1 MANDRRSISESLS
14 SERTTSS
21 CDININYPG
30 ISSTGLLPVGDGSRS
45 SGEMISDGTLASQ
58 ILSMESF
65 RNQQVRRRANQDY
78 STYFLI
84 SHRKWFDNNI
94 FHNCYQAPGSDPKH
108 IPDIVSGHTAS
119 AQCSVEQ
126 GSCHAGGYISQERQ
140 SVTTMTVPL
149 RPPRKSQKG
158 PKLLQRQESEGEVS
172 SFCEYLW

>member
-1 MANDRRSISESLS
+1 MGTAECKRISPTCYLLLLLLIIGIYIAGVRPSHPFKVIEPEKTPACQNCPADAASTQTRSASNVMANDRRSISESLS

-65 RNQQVRRRANQDY
+65 RNQQVSRRAHQDY

-84 SHRKWFDNNI
+84 SHRK
-94 FHNCYQAPGSDPKH
+94 
-108 IPDIVSGHTAS
+108 
-119 AQCSVEQ
+119 
-126 GSCHAGGYISQERQ
+126 
-140 SVTTMTVPL
+140 
-149 RPPRKSQKG
+149 
-158 PKLLQRQESEGEVS
+158 
-172 SFCEYLW
+172 